1 MRYRT
6 LCFVMGPMLLIV
18 SGCNVDPDNGGSAQ
32 PIIAISNKISSLPAG
47 ASYEFNLVEGRDQEF
62 EVRVEGQGTIVSSGL
77 TATYIAPPEVP
88 SPASVTVFVTPINP
102 KGVSDSDTF
111 TITRAS
117 GPVVSISPA
126 AFSVYSQLEIPV
138 TLHIAVTQDSAADL
152 LTIGMPNCTEACGS
166 FGAISGTPGS
176 GAYTVEYHPPIGAP
190 QVPEQQ
196 IEVTSSLVGAT
207 AGVGFVT
214 IIDYWGY

>member
-1 MRYRT
+1 MSYRA
-6 LCFVMGPMLLIV
+6 LFSIIGLMLLIV
-18 SGCNVDPDNGGSAQ
+18 PGCNVDPDNGGSPQAAN
-32 PIIAISNKISSLPAG
+32 IISNKISSLPVG
-47 ASYEFNLVEGRDQEF
+47 QSYEFNLAGEPDQEF
-62 EVRVEGQGTIVSSGL
+62 EVRLAGQGTIVLSGQ

-88 SPASVTVFVTPINP
+88 SPASVTVTVTRVNP
-102 KGVSDSDTF
+102 KGASDLDTF
-111 TITRAS
+111 TIIPAS

-126 AFSVYSQLEIPV
+126 AFSVESQLEIPV

-166 FGAISGTPGS
+166 FGPISGTPGG

-196 IEVTSSLVGAT
+196 IEVTSSLAGAT
-207 AGVGFVT
+207 AGLAIVT